1 MQTAKELRTKLASLY
16 VAGRTGGMTVQAL
29 NAHRALLSEIRKSA
43 ADQVA
48 LQRQRMDLIDIPFLM
63 ENEAKK

>member
-1 MQTAKELRTKLASLY
+1 MQTAKELRTELASLY
-16 VAGRTGGMTVQAL
+16 LAGRTGDMTVQAL
-29 NAHRALLSEIRKSA
+29 NAHRVLLSEIRKSA